1 MDRPSSLVGKT
12 AEGAYVCEKWELRVT
27 TRCLDE
33 DLNAAGDAGFEA
45 ISGLEIIKAFKKD
58 RLTEATSSRQVSP
71 LTSGREVWRLGYG
84 DDHRGATLYDAD
96 EAVIWLVAYGR
107 HRSGRAD
114 DFFPYCKQLDAD
126 GRLLPVHAD
135 YERMFQ
141 ERDRR
146 FVHAVRIEAPLILCE
161 ARATDGE
168 YRCMVGGELG
178 AGISIE
184 VDDEL
189 DATAITVAFT
199 ATDLET
205 VEQGQV
211 LLAALS
217 PGEWEMVPRMP
228 SRDLELGEVAFTI
241 TLVSGQAA

>member
-12 AEGAYVCEKWELRVT
+12 VEGAHICEKWELRVT
-27 TRCLDE
+27 GRCLDE
-33 DLNAAGDAGFEA
+33 DLNAAADAGFEA
-45 ISGLEIIKAFKKD
+45 IGGLEIIKAFTKD
-58 RLTEATSSRQVSP
+58 RFTEATSSRQVSP

-84 DDHRGATLYDAD
+84 DDHRGATLYDAN

-107 HRSGRAD
+107 HRSGQTD

-126 GRLLPVHAD
+126 GRLLPVRAD
-135 YERMFQ
+135 YDRMFR

-146 FVHAVRIEAPLILCE
+146 FVHAVRIEAPVILCQ

-168 YRCMVGGELG
+168 YRCKVGGELG

-189 DATAITVAFT
+189 DATAITVAFM

-205 VEQGQV
+205 IEQSQV

-217 PGEWEMVPRMP
+217 VGEWEMIPRMP
-228 SRDLELGEVAFTI
+228 SRDLEPGEVAFTV
-241 TLVSGQAA
+241 TLVEGQAT